1 MSAAARFAALGGKR
15 IIVAGASGFIGRR
28 FIGLC
33 RQHGQAEIAGFVR
46 STRAA
51 KALAASGA
59 LPLFVETADLESI
72 ADALAGAD
80 AFVNLAYD
88 FTATADDNIAM
99 HRRFLDAAEE
109 AGVRRVAHLSSI
121 AVYDGWPGDALTE
134 ESPAR
139 EPRNPYKRAKIEM
152 DRDAAARRGRID
164 IVTLQPTCV
173 YGPGSAFWTDAPA
186 QDLVGGGVFI
196 PMDGAGAF
204 NGVFVDDVA
213 EAIAAAVTAP
223 QASGERFILNGAD
236 APTWRDL
243 YDAVAA
249 AIGRSSAIYQQQTP
263 PAPPPVTFSEQAP
276 GLAQKMRS
284 MATRLI
290 GREESAALKLQ
301 ALKLKSLLRRS
312 PRHPSPHET
321 ALFVSTARPDTSKAQ
336 RILGWT
342 ARTSFTEGMRATA
355 PYLKTKF
362 GAL

>member
-1 MSAAARFAALGGKR
+1 MSAAARFAALGRKR
-15 IIVAGASGFIGRR
+15 IVVAGASGFIGRR
-28 FIGLC
+28 FIALC

-46 STRAA
+46 SSRAA
-51 KALAASGA
+51 KELAASGA
-59 LPLFVETADLESI
+59 LPLFVETADLKSVT
-72 ADALAGAD
+72 DALAGAD

-109 AGVRRVAHLSSI
+109 AGVKRVSHLSSI

-152 DRDAAARRGRID
+152 DRDAAGRRERLD

-186 QDLVGGGVFI
+186 QDLIAGGIVI

-213 EAIAAAVTAP
+213 EAIAAAITA
-223 QASGERFILNGAD
+223 QHAGGEHFIINGAD
-236 APTWRDL
+236 APCWRDL

-249 AIGRSSAIYQQQTP
+249 AIGRTSASYEQEAP
-263 PAPPPVTFSEQAP
+263 PAPAPVTFNEQAP
-276 GLAQKMRS
+276 GMAQKIRS
-284 MATRLI
+284 MAVRLI

-301 ALKLKSLLRRS
+301 ALKLKSLLRRNARR
-312 PRHPSPHET
+312 PAPHET

-336 RILGWT
+336 RILDWS
-342 ARTSFTEGMRATA
+342 ARTSFSDGMRATA
-355 PYLKTKF
+355 PYLKAKF
-362 GAL
+362 GAR